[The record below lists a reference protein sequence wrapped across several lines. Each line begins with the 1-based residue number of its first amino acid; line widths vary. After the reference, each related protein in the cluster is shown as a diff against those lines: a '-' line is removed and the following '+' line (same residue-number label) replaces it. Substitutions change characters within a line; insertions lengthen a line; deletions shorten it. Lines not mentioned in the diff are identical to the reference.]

1 MATSFLTET
10 KVIDLLK
17 DKKVLVTLTEE
28 LTIEGALDTLS
39 KHGIQSAPFRTKEG
53 HWIGL
58 IDVVDLL
65 TFSLFVGNE
74 EKDSEL
80 APPSTNLEEDNLNQL
95 SARMKEFSL
104 TRLSQV
110 NLCDISLRN
119 PYVVIS
125 AKDPLYNVVTKFAAG
140 IHRVV
145 VSAENEAPCHILT
158 QSDLIQ
164 AIAENCQERLGS
176 SANKTL
182 EQLGLLGRVVTVNQK
197 TKVVDAFSILWDLKI
212 SGLGLVDD
220 NGELVGNISAADVK
234 FLKDFNYAAL
244 LQTCGEFVAH
254 NLSTAG
260 KNRPLATLVS
270 VDKGSTLADT
280 VKLLAENRLHR
291 VYIVDSSSSK
301 PKFPH
306 GILTL
311 TDIAQI
317 LSLQRYV
324 N

>member
-1 MATSFLTET
+1 MKRWFTPLQ
-10 KVIDLLK
+10 
-17 DKKVLVTLTEE
+17 
-28 LTIEGALDTLS
+28 IEGALDTLS

-80 APPSTNLEEDNLNQL
+80 APPSINLEEDNLNQL

-110 NLCDISLRN
+110 NLCGRYSLCRTLFLTSADISLRN